1 MKLDLLVL
9 VVYFVKL
16 RFFFMKL
23 LINMLYILFFLFILV
38 FILLFEKKEKLKLF
52 RIDYNKLM
60 YLYFLIYWK

>member
-60 YLYFLIYWK
+60 YLYFLIYW

>member
-1 MKLDLLVL
+1 
-9 VVYFVKL
+9 
-16 RFFFMKL
+16 MKL

-52 RIDYNKLM
+52 RMDYNKLM

>member
-1 MKLDLLVL
+1 
-9 VVYFVKL
+9 
-16 RFFFMKL
+16 MKL

-60 YLYFLIYWK
+60 YLYF

>member
-1 MKLDLLVL
+1 
-9 VVYFVKL
+9 
-16 RFFFMKL
+16 MKL

>member
-1 MKLDLLVL
+1 
-9 VVYFVKL
+9 
-16 RFFFMKL
+16 MKL

-60 YLYFLIYWK
+60 YLYFLIYW

>member
-1 MKLDLLVL
+1 
-9 VVYFVKL
+9 
-16 RFFFMKL
+16 MKL

-60 YLYFLIYWK
+60 YLYFLI

>member
-1 MKLDLLVL
+1 
-9 VVYFVKL
+9 
-16 RFFFMKL
+16 MKL

-60 YLYFLIYWK
+60 YLYFLIFW